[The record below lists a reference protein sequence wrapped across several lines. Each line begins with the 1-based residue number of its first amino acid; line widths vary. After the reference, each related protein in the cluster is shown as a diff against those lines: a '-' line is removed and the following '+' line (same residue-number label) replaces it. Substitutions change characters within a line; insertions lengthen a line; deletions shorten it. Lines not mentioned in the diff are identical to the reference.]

1 MATGI
6 KCTLSRFAHDT
17 KLCVEVNTLKE
28 RVAIQRDLER
38 WAYASLVQ
46 FSKVL
51 CLDQSSPKHRYWLNG
66 EWIENT
72 LEEKDLRCWL
82 MKDNMSWQCVLTAW
96 KADCVLGSTK
106 NKVATRAR
114 ELIVSLYPTCVTPP
128 AKLCSAVGPHS

>member
-17 KLCVEVNTLKE
+17 KLCVVDTLKG

-82 MKDNMSWQCVLTAW
+82 MKDNMSWQCVLPAW
-96 KADCVLGSTK
+96 KADCVLGSIK
-106 NKVATRAR
+106 KEVATRAR
-114 ELIVSLYPTCVTPP
+114 ELIVSLYPTCVTAP